1 MRVKNISIIIA
12 LIALALSNVSC
23 SSPQTNKTAEQEIW
37 EHEEIYSANHMDA
50 NHAGILSMYH
60 KDFIG
65 WPDEEPKPARKSDMP
80 DYLRR
85 VVSEPSNGEF
95 EIERNGIQVIDDV
108 AIDHCTVHLSYA
120 NEVGEKVK
128 RSIRVTHTWLREDG
142 QWKILGGMSNN
153 Q

>member
-1 MRVKNISIIIA
+1 MRARDMSIIIA
-12 LIALALSNVSC
+12 FIALASSNVSC

-37 EHEEIYSANHMDA
+37 ELEKIYNANYMDA

-80 DYLRR
+80 EYLRR
-85 VVSEPSNGEF
+85 TNPKPTNGES
-95 EIERNGIQVIDDV
+95 EIERNGIQVVNDV
-108 AIDHCTVHLSYA
+108 AINHCTVHLSYV
-120 NEVGEKVK
+120 NEDGEVI
-128 RSIRVTHTWLREDG
+128 RQSIRITHTWLREDG

>member
-12 LIALALSNVSC
+12 LIALASSNISY
-23 SSPQTNKTAEQEIW
+23 SSSQTNKTAEQEIW
-37 EHEEIYSANHMDA
+37 ELEKIYSANHMGA

-65 WPDEEPKPARKSDMP
+65 WPDEEPKPARKSGMP

-108 AIDHCTVHLSYA
+108 AIDHCTVHLSYV

-128 RSIRVTHTWLREDG
+128 RATGTE
-142 QWKILGGMSNN
+142 
-153 Q
+153 